1 MYSSILAKLDQAR
14 LNRNHFK
21 MIFAAVLGDMLE
33 FFDYFIMGFV
43 LAFIIVPWKLNYLE
57 SSIILLSAGIGAM
70 LGSFVFG
77 MLADRFGRRNI
88 MIITILTFSLASGA
102 MYFTPEGW
110 WGYLTLFRFIVGF
123 GVGGLYSVSLTLI
136 QEVVPSRYRGR
147 ISGIVTAFIPIGS
160 LMGSLSAGYLSDI
173 VGWRGL
179 FLLTLLPALLVIFI
193 RISWVPESPRWL
205 LSRGKYDEA
214 IKTVSRFTYLDEQD
228 KKTLHNSKPISLKT
242 KSKTR
247 FLDVF
252 KYPRSLIVSWGVNL
266 GSQTA
271 YYGIGLWGPAILALV
286 LKLSPTEAA
295 KMYIFVSL
303 GGFVGRW
310 FFSFISEWLGRKATG
325 FITCVAGGIL
335 TILAGIFHSSFIGG
349 TSVMWLLLIAT
360 YFFIDGAFTIV
371 GPYSSEVWPS
381 HIRAT
386 GMGSAYGFGGLGKI
400 IGPLGLALI
409 AGATNVVSPK
419 ATIDAVVP
427 AFIFLG
433 SLVIIGGILFLFGH
447 ETNKRSIEE
456 IDAMVMKGKGQKEPA
471 AVTESSF

>member
-1 MYSSILAKLDQAR
+1 MFSSILAKLDQAS

-21 MIFAAVLGDMLE
+21 MIFAAVVGDMLE

-88 MIITILTFSLASGA
+88 MIASIFTFSLASGA

-160 LMGSLSAGYLSDI
+160 LMGSLSAGYLSGI
-173 VGWRGL
+173 MGWRGL
-179 FLLTLLPALLVIFI
+179 FLLSLLPALLVIFI

-205 LSRGKYDEA
+205 LSNGKYDEA
-214 IKTVSRFTYLDEQD
+214 IKTISRFTYLDDRD
-228 KKTLHNSKPISLKT
+228 KKTLNKSEPISLKT
-242 KSKTR
+242 KSETR
-247 FLDVF
+247 FLDLF

-286 LKLSPTEAA
+286 LNLSPTEAA

-303 GGFVGRW
+303 GGFAGRW
-310 FFSFISEWLGRKATG
+310 FFSFVSEWLGRKATG

-335 TILAGIFHSSFIGG
+335 TILAGIFHGSFIGSV
-349 TSVMWLLLIAT
+349 SVMWLLLIAT

-433 SLVIIGGILFLFGH
+433 SLVIIGGVLFLFGH
-447 ETNKRSIEE
+447 ETNKKSIEE
-456 IDAMVMKGKGQKEPA
+456 IDAMFMKEKGQKEPA